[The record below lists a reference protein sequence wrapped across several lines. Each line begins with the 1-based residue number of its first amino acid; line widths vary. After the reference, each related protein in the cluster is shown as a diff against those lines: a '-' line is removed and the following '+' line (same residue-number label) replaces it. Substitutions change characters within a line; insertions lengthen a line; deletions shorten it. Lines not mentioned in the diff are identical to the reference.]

1 MSPKSAVR
9 VLGVLDF
16 YSVQK
21 RSAWSAVNVLLQH
34 SISECVCIRV
44 SRVVGK
50 RRGRALKKLD
60 IETDSRAT
68 FDREGVFK
76 PTATT
81 RLLAK
86 AASSQLS
93 PRASILDLGCGSGII
108 GLSLASH
115 VGAKVELSM
124 SDVSP
129 AATGLARE
137 NASALGIKADIRT
150 GSLFDPW
157 GAETFDLIVSDV
169 SGVIPELG
177 ARFGWFEGVP
187 NDSGETGAGLAIQV
201 IKGAASRLRPNGKLV
216 FPIISLSAER
226 LIIKEARDNFL
237 DVKILEEVRLPL
249 PLNSPKVQD
258 LVASFPDI
266 RVESLGGVQ
275 CFFTT
280 SYLCAMPKGK
290 K

>member
-1 MSPKSAVR
+1 
-9 VLGVLDF
+9 
-16 YSVQK
+16 
-21 RSAWSAVNVLLQH
+21 
-34 SISECVCIRV
+34 
-44 SRVVGK
+44 
-50 RRGRALKKLD
+50 LKKLD
-60 IETDSRAT
+60 IETDERAV
-68 FDREGVFK
+68 FNRDGVFK

-86 AASSQLS
+86 SALSQLPS
-93 PRASILDLGCGSGII
+93 GGSLLDLGCGSGII
-108 GLSLASH
+108 GLSLALR
-115 VGAKVELSM
+115 VGAMLELSM

-137 NASALGIKADIRT
+137 NARALDVEADIRT

-157 GAETFDLIVSDV
+157 EAETFDYIVSDV

-187 NDSGETGAGLAIQV
+187 NESGETGTGLAVQV
-201 IKGAASRLRPNGKLV
+201 IRGAASHLRPDGKLV

-226 LIIKEARDNFL
+226 LIIKEAQDNFL
-237 DVKILEEVRLPL
+237 EVKILEEVRLPL
-249 PLNSPKVQD
+249 ALKLSDAQD
-258 LVASFPDI
+258 LIASFPDI

-280 SYLCAMPKGK
+280 AYLCARPKGK